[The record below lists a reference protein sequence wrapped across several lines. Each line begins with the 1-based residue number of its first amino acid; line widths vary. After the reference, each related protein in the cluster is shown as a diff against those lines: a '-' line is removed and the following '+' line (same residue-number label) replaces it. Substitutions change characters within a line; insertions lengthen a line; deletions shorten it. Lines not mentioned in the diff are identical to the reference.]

1 MEPSQRDCLLSWGM
15 GVKIK
20 KLAEDCK
27 EEMSMNDHAY
37 AYSVLEK
44 LSFCRVAGTED
55 EKKAAQLLLSEIEQA
70 GGKGELM
77 EFPIPAS
84 TVTQEGMRIVSPYAR
99 EVETIGYGRSGSLPE
114 GGKTLKFYYAERGV
128 AEDYVGM
135 DDLSD
140 TAVMVNSISYEAYR
154 LLCEKHAAAFIVM
167 RGFHYDTLETANAYR
182 KNLGDE
188 KIQLGRIPGF
198 MISAKDAT
206 EMVRDGVETVH
217 LTLVQNE
224 FEATSRNVLAVI
236 PGTEYPEESIALTAH
251 YDSVPVGKGA
261 HDNASGAAAL
271 MHIYRHFLQNPPKRT
286 LRFIWCG
293 AEEGGLFGSQ
303 AYIERNKALMPQIR
317 LCFNFDMCGTT
328 LGENHISV
336 TGGEALKHFTEQF
349 CREVGR
355 SSVVRARVQSSDSAV
370 FADHGVPA
378 IAISRYADS
387 ADYHVHSDVLFPLGA
402 EQLYRDAAFA
412 VRYIERVAN
421 SVVLPLDKTIPDD
434 LKKELEKYFDRDKIK
449 NKNG

>member
-99 EVETIGYGRSGSLPE
+99 EVETIGYGRSGSLLE

-449 NKNG
+449 NNG

>member
-55 EKKAAQLLLSEIEQA
+55 EKKAAQLLLSEIEEA
-70 GGKGELM
+70 GGNGEWM
-77 EFPIPAS
+77 EFKIPAC

-128 AEDYVGM
+128 AEDYAGM
-135 DDLSD
+135 GDLSD

-167 RGFHYDTLETANAYR
+167 RGRHYDTLETADVYR

-188 KIQLGRIPGF
+188 KIQLGRVPGF
-198 MISAKDAT
+198 IISAKDAT

-402 EQLYRDAAFA
+402 EQLYRDAEFA

-421 SVVLPLDKTIPDD
+421 SVVLPLEKTIPDD

-449 NKNG
+449 NNG

>member
-1 MEPSQRDCLLSWGM
+1 M
-15 GVKIK
+15 G
-20 KLAEDCK
+20 
-27 EEMSMNDHAY
+27 
-37 AYSVLEK
+37 
-44 LSFCRVAGTED
+44 
-55 EKKAAQLLLSEIEQA
+55 
-70 GGKGELM
+70 
-77 EFPIPAS
+77 
-84 TVTQEGMRIVSPYAR
+84 
-99 EVETIGYGRSGSLPE
+99 
-114 GGKTLKFYYAERGV
+114 
-128 AEDYVGM
+128 
-135 DDLSD
+135 DLSD
-140 TAVMVNSISYEAYR
+140 TAVMVNSISFDAYR

-167 RGFHYDTLETANAYR
+167 RGLHYDTLKTADAYR
-182 KNLGDE
+182 RNLSDE
-188 KIQLGRIPGF
+188 KLQFGRIPGF

-206 EMVRDGVETVH
+206 EMVRDGVDRVH

-271 MHIYRHFLQNPPKRT
+271 MHIYCHFLKNPPKRT

-303 AYIERNKALMPQIR
+303 AYIKRNKALLPQIR

-355 SSVVRARVQSSDSAV
+355 SSVVRVRVQSQRFRCV
-370 FADHGVPA
+370 C
-378 IAISRYADS
+378 
-387 ADYHVHSDVLFPLGA
+387 
-402 EQLYRDAAFA
+402 
-412 VRYIERVAN
+412 
-421 SVVLPLDKTIPDD
+421 
-434 LKKELEKYFDRDKIK
+434 
-449 NKNG
+449 

>member
-1 MEPSQRDCLLSWGM
+1 MD
-15 GVKIK
+15 
-20 KLAEDCK
+20 
-27 EEMSMNDHAY
+27 NHAY

-55 EKKAAQLLLSEIEQA
+55 EKKAAQLLLAEIEA
-70 GGKGELM
+70 VGGSGEWM
-77 EFPIPAS
+77 EFPIPAC

-99 EVETIGYGRSGSLPE
+99 EVETIGYGRSGALPE
-114 GGKTLKFYYAERGV
+114 GGKTLKFYYAERGA

-135 DDLSD
+135 GDLSD
-140 TAVMVNSISYEAYR
+140 TAVMVNSISFEAYR

-167 RGFHYDTLETANAYR
+167 RGLHYDTLKTADAYR
-182 KNLGDE
+182 KNLSDE
-188 KIQLGRIPGF
+188 KLQFGRIPGF

-206 EMVRDGVETVH
+206 EMVRDGVDRVH
-217 LTLVQNE
+217 LTLVQSE

-271 MHIYRHFLQNPPKRT
+271 MHIYRHFLKNPPKRT

-355 SSVVRARVQSSDSAV
+355 SSVVRVRVQSSDSAV

-402 EQLYRDAAFA
+402 EQLYRDAEFA
-412 VRYIERVAN
+412 VRYIARVAN
-421 SVVLPLDKTIPDD
+421 AIVLPLDTTIPEDM
-434 LKKELEKYFDRDKIK
+434 KKELDKYFDRDKTK
-449 NKNG
+449 SNG

>member
-55 EKKAAQLLLSEIEQA
+55 EKKAAQLLLSEIEEA
-70 GGKGELM
+70 GGNGEWM
-77 EFPIPAS
+77 EFKIPAC

-128 AEDYVGM
+128 AEDYAGM
-135 DDLSD
+135 GDLSD

-167 RGFHYDTLETANAYR
+167 RGRHYDTLETADVYR

-402 EQLYRDAAFA
+402 EQLYRDAEFA

-421 SVVLPLDKTIPDD
+421 SVVLPLEKTIPDD
-434 LKKELEKYFDRDKIK
+434 LKKELEKYFDRDKTK
-449 NKNG
+449 NNG

>member
-449 NKNG
+449 NNG

>member
-1 MEPSQRDCLLSWGM
+1 MDMHTRF
-15 GVKIK
+15 
-20 KLAEDCK
+20 
-27 EEMSMNDHAY
+27 
-37 AYSVLEK
+37 
-44 LSFCRVAGTED
+44 LSFNRVAGTED

-402 EQLYRDAAFA
+402 EQLYRDAEFA

-421 SVVLPLDKTIPDD
+421 SVVLPLEKTIPDD

-449 NKNG
+449 NNG

>member
-1 MEPSQRDCLLSWGM
+1 
-15 GVKIK
+15 
-20 KLAEDCK
+20 
-27 EEMSMNDHAY
+27 MNDHAY

-55 EKKAAQLLLSEIEQA
+55 EKKAAQLLLSEIEEA
-70 GGKGELM
+70 GGNGEWM
-77 EFPIPAS
+77 EFKIPAC

-303 AYIERNKALMPQIR
+303 AYIERNKALLPQIC

-336 TGGEALKHFTEQF
+336 TGSEALKHFAEQF

-355 SSVVRARVQSSDSAV
+355 SSVVRVRVQSSDSAV

-402 EQLYRDAAFA
+402 EQLYRDAEFA

-449 NKNG
+449 NNG

>member
-336 TGGEALKHFTEQF
+336 TGGAFYGAILPRGRALF
-349 CREVGR
+349 CGAGARAIQRLRRVCRSWRAGNCNQPLCGQRGLPCAQRCAFPAGR
-355 SSVVRARVQSSDSAV
+355 GAALPRCGICGALHRAGGKLRR
-370 FADHGVPA
+370 PA
-378 IAISRYADS
+378 A
-387 ADYHVHSDVLFPLGA
+387 
-402 EQLYRDAAFA
+402 
-412 VRYIERVAN
+412 
-421 SVVLPLDKTIPDD
+421 
-434 LKKELEKYFDRDKIK
+434 
-449 NKNG
+449 

>member
-1 MEPSQRDCLLSWGM
+1 ME
-15 GVKIK
+15 
-20 KLAEDCK
+20 
-27 EEMSMNDHAY
+27 DHGY

-44 LSFCRVAGTED
+44 LSFNRVAGTED

-206 EMVRDGVETVH
+206 EMVRDGVETVY

-434 LKKELEKYFDRDKIK
+434 LKKELEKYFVRDKIK
-449 NKNG
+449 NNG

>member
-1 MEPSQRDCLLSWGM
+1 
-15 GVKIK
+15 
-20 KLAEDCK
+20 
-27 EEMSMNDHAY
+27 
-37 AYSVLEK
+37 
-44 LSFCRVAGTED
+44 
-55 EKKAAQLLLSEIEQA
+55 
-70 GGKGELM
+70 M

-188 KIQLGRIPGF
+188 KIRLGRIPGF

-293 AEEGGLFGSQ
+293 SEEQGLLGSR
-303 AYIERNKALMPQIR
+303 AYVEAHKEELSKIL
-317 LCFNFDMCGTT
+317 LCLNFDMTGTIVGSHR
-328 LGENHISV
+328 LMV
-336 TGGEALKHFTEQF
+336 TGNSEIDHYIKFLAKEIGFITKF
-349 CREVGR
+349 CDDVHH
-355 SSVVRARVQSSDSAV
+355 SDSAP
-370 FADHGVPA
+370 FANEGIPA
-378 IAISRYADS
+378 IGFMRDGQAGGHSRFDIPWPLSGEQLAAATDYAKALIHRIDS
-387 ADYHVHSDVLFPLGA
+387 ARTFPFNRTIDPKMA
-402 EQLYRDAAFA
+402 ET
-412 VRYIERVAN
+412 VAN
-421 SVVLPLDKTIPDD
+421 YIHP
-434 LKKELEKYFDRDKIK
+434 K
-449 NKNG
+449 N

>member
-1 MEPSQRDCLLSWGM
+1 MD
-15 GVKIK
+15 
-20 KLAEDCK
+20 
-27 EEMSMNDHAY
+27 NHAY

-55 EKKAAQLLLSEIEQA
+55 EKKAAQLLLAEIEA
-70 GGKGELM
+70 VGGSGEWM
-77 EFPIPAS
+77 EFPIPAC
-84 TVTQEGMRIVSPYAR
+84 TVTQERMRIVSPYAR
-99 EVETIGYGRSGSLPE
+99 EVEAIGYGRSGVLPE
-114 GGKTLKFYYAERGV
+114 GGKTLKFYYAERGA

-135 DDLSD
+135 GDLSD
-140 TAVMVNSISYEAYR
+140 TAVMVNSISFDAYR

-167 RGFHYDTLETANAYR
+167 RGLHYDTLKTADAYR
-182 KNLGDE
+182 RNLSDE
-188 KIQLGRIPGF
+188 KLQFGRIPGF

-206 EMVRDGVETVH
+206 EMVRDGVDRVH

-236 PGTEYPEESIALTAH
+236 PGTEYPGESIALTAH

-271 MHIYRHFLQNPPKRT
+271 MHIYCHFLKNPPKRT

-303 AYIERNKALMPQIR
+303 AYIKRNKALPPQIR

-355 SSVVRARVQSSDSAV
+355 SSVVRVRVQSSDSAV

-402 EQLYRDAAFA
+402 EQLYRDAEFA
-412 VRYIERVAN
+412 VRYIARVAN
-421 SVVLPLDKTIPDD
+421 AIVLPLDTTIPEDM
-434 LKKELEKYFDRDKIK
+434 KKELDKYFDRDKTK
-449 NKNG
+449 SNG

>member
-1 MEPSQRDCLLSWGM
+1 
-15 GVKIK
+15 
-20 KLAEDCK
+20 
-27 EEMSMNDHAY
+27 MNDHAY

-167 RGFHYDTLETANAYR
+167 RGRHYDTLETADVYR

-188 KIQLGRIPGF
+188 KIQLGRVPGF
-198 MISAKDAT
+198 IISAKDAT

-387 ADYHVHSDVLFPLGA
+387 ADYHVHSDVLFPLSA
-402 EQLYRDAAFA
+402 EQLYRDAEFA
-412 VRYIERVAN
+412 VRCIERVAN
-421 SVVLPLDKTIPDD
+421 SVVLPLEKTIPDD

-449 NKNG
+449 NNG